1 MRKGFALVTVLI
13 MLVVLMSLL
22 TAYFTLTRIELGAT
36 QASVRQTTGFYAAEA
51 GLNLRAEEVRARFL
65 GYGRPSG
72 TSPSGNNPCQ
82 GSNQGSGDFACKT
95 YTISGR
101 TVRTYMVEHPGN
113 PQTVQIPPGE
123 LFENLEAQ
131 EYRYSLFSEAIG
143 PDGRTEAVLEM
154 VFKSRLVP
162 MFQFAAFYDKD
173 LEINPGPPMTLNGRV
188 HTNGDLYLGPR
199 ETLTIEG
206 QTSTAGRLF
215 RGRKDEN
222 SCEATVKIRGADGRY
237 RPLECPEDPTGQTPP
252 PRREYRQSEVAPW
265 GGRIQVGVDRV
276 TVPAPEELD
285 PDPGRTYFSLAHLRL
300 RLNLF
305 NNNNPPTVEVVRQDG
320 NVDFLATSDLNV
332 CPGTIGGRAVGY
344 SDTFFDNR
352 EGKAI
357 QMLEVDLQALLD
369 CAHRHNLLRGGVRL
383 DDDTYGGLVFH
394 LTVHGPD
401 SRARGNG
408 YGVRIR
414 NGAYIGSSIPGAPRP
429 RGLTIVSDQPVYIQG
444 DFNRNEN
451 WIPAAFLA
459 DAINILSN
467 AWDSDSRSRQRLRE
481 RRGGQIVVNRRAS
494 ETEVNAAFLSGTDTT
509 GGVEGVGGQ
518 DRSEYNGG
526 LENYPR
532 FHEAWQWGSGDD
544 RTLVTF
550 TYRGSFVSLG
560 PSRRAGGRWCY
571 GTDNCNDYA
580 TFYGTYLAPER
591 QWSYDVRFSQGQLPP
606 LSPRFVYLRQ
616 ERFLREFERP

>member
-143 PDGRTEAVLEM
+143 PDGRTEAILEM

-162 MFQFAAFYDKD
+162 VFQFAAFYDKD

-199 ETLTIEG
+199 QILTIEG

-215 RGRKDEN
+215 RGRKDRN
-222 SCEATVKIRGADGRY
+222 VCGGTVRFRLADEVY
-237 RPLECPEDPTGQTPP
+237 LPLQCQGQT
-252 PRREYRQSEVAPW
+252 RRAYSQSEVAPW
-265 GGRIQVGVDRV
+265 EGRIQVGVDRV

-285 PDPGRTYFSLAHLRL
+285 PDPGRTYFSQAHLRL

-305 NNNNPPTVEVVRQDG
+305 NNPPTVEVVRRDG
-320 NVDFLATSDLNV
+320 NVDSLATSVLNV
-332 CPGTIGGRAVGY
+332 CPGTIGGLPGRAVGH

-369 CAHRHNLLRGGVRL
+369 CAHSYNLLRGGVGL
-383 DDDTYGGLVFH
+383 DDATYGGLVFH
-394 LTVHGPD
+394 LTVHGPN

-414 NGAYIGSSIPGAPRP
+414 NGAYIGSSIAGAPRP
-429 RGLTIVSDQPVYIQG
+429 RGLTIVSDQPAYIQG
-444 DFNRNEN
+444 DFNRNED

-467 AWDSDSRSRQRLRE
+467 AWDSDSRSREPVAQ
-481 RRGGQIVVNRRAS
+481 RRAS

-518 DRSEYNGG
+518 DRGQYNGG

-532 FHEAWQWGSGDD
+532 FHEAWQWGSGNN
-544 RTLVTF
+544 RTFATF

-560 PSRRAGGRWCY
+560 PSRRAAGRWCY
-571 GTDNCNDYA
+571 GGDNCNRYDPSS
-580 TFYGTYLAPER
+580 FYGTYEAPRRE
-591 QWSYDVRFSQGQLPP
+591 WSYDDRFSRGQLPP
-606 LSPRFVYLRQ
+606 LSPRFVYLKQ

>member
-101 TVRTYMVEHPGN
+101 TVRTYMVEPPGN

-123 LFENLEAQ
+123 LFENLQAQ

-143 PDGRTEAVLEM
+143 PDGRTEAILEM

-162 MFQFAAFYDKD
+162 MFQFVAFYDKD

-188 HTNGDLYLGPR
+188 HTNGDLYLGSK
-199 ETLTIEG
+199 ETLTIQG
-206 QTSTAGRLF
+206 QTSTAGGLF
-215 RGRKDEN
+215 RGRKEEN
-222 SCEATVKIRGADGRY
+222 VCEGTVEIRGADGVY
-237 RPLECPEDPTGQTPP
+237 RPLQCQGQT
-252 PRREYRQSEVAPW
+252 RRAYSQSEVAPW
-265 GGRIQVGVDRV
+265 GGRIQVGVNRV

-285 PDPGRTYFSLAHLRL
+285 PDPGRTYFSQAHLRL

-305 NNNNPPTVEVVRQDG
+305 NNPPTVEVVRQDG

-332 CPGTIGGRAVGY
+332 CPRTIGGPPGRAVGY
-344 SDTFFDNR
+344 SNTFFDNR

-357 QMLEVDLQALLD
+357 QMLEVDLRALLD
-369 CAHRHNLLRGGVRL
+369 CVHLRNLLRGGVRL
-383 DDDTYGGLVFH
+383 DDATYGGLVFH
-394 LTVHGPD
+394 LTVHGPN

-467 AWDSDSRSRQRLRE
+467 AWDSDDRSRRPLDQ
-481 RRGGQIVVNRRAS
+481 RRAR
-494 ETEVNAAFLSGTDTT
+494 ETEVNAAFLAGTDIT

-518 DRSEYNGG
+518 DRGQYNGG

-532 FHEAWQWGSGDD
+532 FHEDWRSSSGNN
-544 RTLVTF
+544 RTLF

-560 PSRRAGGRWCY
+560 SSRKAGGRWCY
-571 GTDNCNDYA
+571 GMDNCNGYA
-580 TFYGTYLAPER
+580 TFHGTYEAPRR

-606 LSPRFVYLRQ
+606 LSPRFVYLKQ

>member
-1 MRKGFALVTVLI
+1 MRKGFALVSVLI

-143 PDGRTEAVLEM
+143 PDGRTEAILEM

-199 ETLTIEG
+199 QILTIEG

-222 SCEATVKIRGADGRY
+222 VCEGTVEIRGADGVY
-237 RPLECPEDPTGQTPP
+237 RALQCQGRT
-252 PRREYRQSEVAPW
+252 RRAYSQSEVAPW
-265 GGRIQVGVDRV
+265 GGRIQVGVNRV

-285 PDPGRTYFSLAHLRL
+285 PDPGRTYFSQAHLRL

-305 NNNNPPTVEVVRQDG
+305 NNPPTVEVVRQDG
-320 NVDFLATSDLNV
+320 NVDFLATSYLNV
-332 CPGTIGGRAVGY
+332 CPGTIGGRAVGH

-369 CAHRHNLLRGGVRL
+369 CAHLHNLLRGGVRL

-394 LTVHGPD
+394 LTVHGPN

-429 RGLTIVSDQPVYIQG
+429 RGLTIVSDQPAYIQG

-451 WIPAAFLA
+451 WIPAAFLV

-467 AWDSDSRSRQRLRE
+467 AWDSDHRSRQPLA
-481 RRGGQIVVNRRAS
+481 QRRAS
-494 ETEVNAAFLSGTDTT
+494 ETEVNAAFLSGTDIT

-518 DRSEYNGG
+518 DRGQYNGG

-532 FHEAWQWGSGDD
+532 FHEAWQWRSGND
-544 RTLVTF
+544 RTFVTF

-560 PSRRAGGRWCY
+560 SSRKAGGRWCY
-571 GTDNCNDYA
+571 GMDNCNGYA
-580 TFYGTYLAPER
+580 TFHGTYEAPRRE
-591 QWSYDVRFSQGQLPP
+591 WSYDVRFSQGQLPP
-606 LSPRFVYLRQ
+606 LSPRFVYLKQ

>member
-51 GLNLRAEEVRARFL
+51 GLNLRAEEVRARFV

-143 PDGRTEAVLEM
+143 PDGRTEAMLEM
-154 VFKSRLVP
+154 VFRSRLVP

-188 HTNGDLYLGPR
+188 HTNGDLYLSPR
-199 ETLTIEG
+199 QTLTIQG

-215 RGRKDEN
+215 RGRKEQN
-222 SCEATVKIRGADGRY
+222 ICHLGSTVAIRGADGVY
-237 RPLECPEDPTGQTPP
+237 RPLECQGET
-252 PRREYRQSEVAPW
+252 RRAYSQSEVAPW

-285 PDPGRTYFSLAHLRL
+285 PDPGRTYFSQAHLRL

-305 NNNNPPTVEVVRQDG
+305 NNPPTVEVVLPDG
-320 NVDFLATSDLNV
+320 NEDSLATSVLNL
-332 CPGTIGGRAVGY
+332 CPGTIGGPPGRAVGY

-352 EGKAI
+352 EGRAI

-369 CAHRHNLLRGGVRL
+369 CAHLHNLLRGGVRL

-394 LTVHGPD
+394 LTVHGPN
-401 SRARGNG
+401 SRAQGNG

-451 WIPAAFLA
+451 WIPAAFLV

-467 AWDSDSRSRQRLRE
+467 AWDSDRRSRRPVAQR
-481 RRGGQIVVNRRAS
+481 QAS
-494 ETEVNAAFLSGTDTT
+494 DTEVNAAFLAGTDTT

-518 DRSEYNGG
+518 DRGQYNGG

-532 FHEAWQWGSGDD
+532 FHEAWQWGSGNN
-544 RTLVTF
+544 RTFATF

-571 GTDNCNDYA
+571 GTDNCNRYD
-580 TFYGTYLAPER
+580 TDNFHGTYEAPRR

-606 LSPRFVYLRQ
+606 LSPRFVYLKQ

>member
-143 PDGRTEAVLEM
+143 PDGRTEAILEM

-162 MFQFAAFYDKD
+162 VFQFAAFYDKD

-188 HTNGDLYLGPR
+188 HTNGDLYLGPG
-199 ETLTIEG
+199 EILTIEG

-215 RGRKDEN
+215 RGRKDRN
-222 SCEATVKIRGADGRY
+222 VCGGTVRFRLADEVY
-237 RPLECPEDPTGQTPP
+237 LPLQCQGQT
-252 PRREYRQSEVAPW
+252 RRAYSQSEVAPW
-265 GGRIQVGVDRV
+265 EGRIQVGVDRV

-285 PDPGRTYFSLAHLRL
+285 PDPGRTYFSQAHLRL

-305 NNNNPPTVEVVRQDG
+305 NNPPTVEVVRRDG
-320 NVDFLATSDLNV
+320 NVDSLATSVLNV
-332 CPGTIGGRAVGY
+332 CPGTIGGLPGRAVGH

-357 QMLEVDLQALLD
+357 QMLEVDLRALLD
-369 CAHRHNLLRGGVRL
+369 CVHLRNLLGGGVRL
-383 DDDTYGGLVFH
+383 DDATYGGLVFH
-394 LTVHGPD
+394 LTVHGPN

-414 NGAYIGSSIPGAPRP
+414 NGAYIGSSIAGAPRP
-429 RGLTIVSDQPVYIQG
+429 RGLTIVSDQPAYIQG
-444 DFNRNEN
+444 DFNRNED

-467 AWDSDSRSRQRLRE
+467 AWDSDSRSREPVAQ
-481 RRGGQIVVNRRAS
+481 RRAS

-518 DRSEYNGG
+518 DRGQYNGG

-532 FHEAWQWGSGDD
+532 FHEAWQWRSGND
-544 RTLVTF
+544 RTFATF

-560 PSRRAGGRWCY
+560 NSRKAGGRWCY
-571 GTDNCNDYA
+571 GMDNCNGYA
-580 TFYGTYLAPER
+580 TFHGTYEAPRR

-606 LSPRFVYLRQ
+606 LSPRFVYLKQ
-616 ERFLREFERP
+616 ERFLRDFERP

>member
-51 GLNLRAEEVRARFL
+51 GLNLRAEEVRARFV

-101 TVRTYMVEHPGN
+101 TVRTYMVEPPGN

-143 PDGRTEAVLEM
+143 PDGRTEAILEM

-199 ETLTIEG
+199 QILTIEG

-222 SCEATVKIRGADGRY
+222 VCEGTVEIRGADGVY
-237 RPLECPEDPTGQTPP
+237 RALQCQGRT
-252 PRREYRQSEVAPW
+252 RRAYSQSEVAPW
-265 GGRIQVGVDRV
+265 GGRIQVGVNRV

-285 PDPGRTYFSLAHLRL
+285 PDPGRTYFSQAHLRL

-305 NNNNPPTVEVVRQDG
+305 NNPPTVEVVRQDG
-320 NVDFLATSDLNV
+320 NVDFLATSYLNV
-332 CPGTIGGRAVGY
+332 CPGTIGGRAVGH

-369 CAHRHNLLRGGVRL
+369 CAHLHNLLRGGVRL

-394 LTVHGPD
+394 LTVHGPN

-429 RGLTIVSDQPVYIQG
+429 RGLTIVSDQPAYIQG

-451 WIPAAFLA
+451 WIPAAFLV

-467 AWDSDSRSRQRLRE
+467 AWDSDHRSRQPLA
-481 RRGGQIVVNRRAS
+481 QRRAS
-494 ETEVNAAFLSGTDTT
+494 ETEVNAAFLSGTDIT

-518 DRSEYNGG
+518 DRGQYNGG

-532 FHEAWQWGSGDD
+532 FHEAWQWRSGND
-544 RTLVTF
+544 RTFVTF

-560 PSRRAGGRWCY
+560 SSRKAGGRWCY
-571 GTDNCNDYA
+571 GMDNCNGYA
-580 TFYGTYLAPER
+580 TFHGTYEAPRRE
-591 QWSYDVRFSQGQLPP
+591 WSYDVRFSQGQLPP
-606 LSPRFVYLRQ
+606 LSPRFVYLKQ

>member
-101 TVRTYMVEHPGN
+101 TVRTYMVEPPGN

-143 PDGRTEAVLEM
+143 PDGRTEAILEM

-188 HTNGDLYLGPR
+188 HTNGDLYLGPG
-199 ETLTIEG
+199 EILTIEG

-222 SCEATVKIRGADGRY
+222 VCRETDTTGIVEIRGADGVY
-237 RPLECPEDPTGQTPP
+237 RRLQCQGGT
-252 PRREYRQSEVAPW
+252 RRAYSQSEVAPW
-265 GGRIQVGVDRV
+265 GGRIQVGVNRV

-285 PDPGRTYFSLAHLRL
+285 PDPGRTYFSQAHLRL

-305 NNNNPPTVEVVRQDG
+305 NNPPTVEVVRQDG
-320 NVDFLATSDLNV
+320 NVDFFATSDLNV
-332 CPGTIGGRAVGY
+332 CPGTIGGPPGRAVGH
-344 SDTFFDNR
+344 SNTFFDNR

-357 QMLEVDLQALLD
+357 QMLEVDLRALLD
-369 CAHRHNLLRGGVRL
+369 CVHLRNLLGGGVRL
-383 DDDTYGGLVFH
+383 DDATYGGLVFH
-394 LTVHGPD
+394 LTVHGPN

-429 RGLTIVSDQPVYIQG
+429 RGLTIVSDQPAYIQG

-451 WIPAAFLA
+451 WIPAAFLV

-467 AWDSDSRSRQRLRE
+467 AWDSDHRSRQPLA
-481 RRGGQIVVNRRAS
+481 QRRAS

-518 DRSEYNGG
+518 DRRQYNGG

-532 FHEAWQWGSGDD
+532 FHEAWQWSSGNN
-544 RTLVTF
+544 RTFVTF

-560 PSRRAGGRWCY
+560 SSRKAGGRWCY
-571 GTDNCNDYA
+571 GMDNCNGYA
-580 TFYGTYLAPER
+580 TFHGTYEAPRR
-591 QWSYDVRFSQGQLPP
+591 QWSYDVRFSQSQLPP
-606 LSPRFVYLRQ
+606 LSPRFVYLKQ

>member
-188 HTNGDLYLGPR
+188 HTNGDLYLGPG
-199 ETLTIEG
+199 EILTIQG

-215 RGRKDEN
+215 RGRKDRN
-222 SCEATVKIRGADGRY
+222 VCGGTVQILLANGDY
-237 RPLECPEDPTGQTPP
+237 RPLQCQGQT
-252 PRREYRQSEVAPW
+252 RRAYSQSEVAPW
-265 GGRIQVGVDRV
+265 GGRIQVGVNRV

-285 PDPGRTYFSLAHLRL
+285 PDPGRTYFSQAHLRL

-305 NNNNPPTVEVVRQDG
+305 NNPPTVEVVRRDG
-320 NVDFLATSDLNV
+320 NVDSLATSDLNV
-332 CPGTIGGRAVGY
+332 CPGTIGGPPGRAVGH

-369 CAHRHNLLRGGVRL
+369 CAHLRNLLGGGVRL
-383 DDDTYGGLVFH
+383 DDATYGGLVFH
-394 LTVHGPD
+394 LTVHGPN

-429 RGLTIVSDQPVYIQG
+429 RGLTIVSDQPAYIQG
-444 DFNRNEN
+444 DFNRNAN

-467 AWDSDSRSRQRLRE
+467 AWDRDDRSHQRLA
-481 RRGGQIVVNRRAS
+481 QRRAS
-494 ETEVNAAFLSGTDTT
+494 NTEVNAAFLSGTDTT
-509 GGVEGVGGQ
+509 GGEEGVGGQ
-518 DRSEYNGG
+518 DRGQYNGG

-532 FHEAWQWGSGDD
+532 FHEAWQWRSGND
-544 RTLVTF
+544 RTFATF

-571 GTDNCNDYA
+571 GMDNCNGYA
-580 TFYGTYLAPER
+580 TFHGTYEAPRR

-606 LSPRFVYLRQ
+606 LSPRFVYLKQ

>member
-143 PDGRTEAVLEM
+143 PDGRTEAILEM
-154 VFKSRLVP
+154 VFRSRLVP
-162 MFQFAAFYDKD
+162 MFQFAVFYDKD
-173 LEINPGPPMTLNGRV
+173 LEINPGGPMTLNGRV
-188 HTNGDLYLGPR
+188 HTNRDLYLGGPLLLR
-199 ETLTIEG
+199 IQG

-215 RGRKDEN
+215 RGDKN
-222 SCEATVKIRGADGRY
+222 QNLCQGTVEISGADGVY
-237 RPLECPEDPTGQTPP
+237 RPLLCRGQT
-252 PRREYRQSEVAPW
+252 RWAYSQSEVAPW
-265 GGRIQVGVDRV
+265 GGRIQVGIDRV
-276 TVPAPEELD
+276 AVPVPEELD

-305 NNNNPPTVEVVRQDG
+305 NNPPTPTVEVVLPDG

-332 CPGTIGGRAVGY
+332 CPGTIGGPSGRAVGH

-369 CAHRHNLLRGGVRL
+369 CAHSYNLLRGGARL

-467 AWDSDSRSRQRLRE
+467 AWDSDSRSRQYLHEIRD
-481 RRGGQIVVNRRAS
+481 GQLVVNRRAS
-494 ETEVNAAFLSGTDTT
+494 DTEVNAAFLAGTDTT
-509 GGVEGVGGQ
+509 GGVEGEEGQ
-518 DRSEYNGG
+518 DRGEYNGG

-532 FHEAWQWGSGDD
+532 FHEAWRWRSGNNL
-544 RTLVTF
+544 TYVTF

-560 PSRRAGGRWCY
+560 NSRKAGGRWCLRMN
-571 GTDNCNDYA
+571 NCNGYA
-580 TFYGTYLAPER
+580 TFYGTYDLPER
-591 QWSYDVRFSQGQLPP
+591 QWSYDVRFSRGQLPP
-606 LSPRFVYLRQ
+606 LSPRFVYLKQ

>member
-22 TAYFTLTRIELGAT
+22 TAYFTLTRIELVTT

-143 PDGRTEAVLEM
+143 PDGRTEAILEM

-173 LEINPGPPMTLNGRV
+173 LEINAGGPMTLNGRV
-188 HTNGDLYLGPR
+188 HTNGDLYLGGPFLLR
-199 ETLTIEG
+199 IQG

-215 RGRKDEN
+215 RGAKDRN
-222 SCEATVKIRGADGRY
+222 LCLGTVEISGADGVY
-237 RPLECPEDPTGQTPP
+237 RPLLCQGQT
-252 PRREYRQSEVAPW
+252 RWAYSQSEVAPW
-265 GGRIQVGVDRV
+265 GGRIQVGVNRV

-285 PDPGRTYFSLAHLRL
+285 PDPGRTYFSQAHLRL

-305 NNNNPPTVEVVRQDG
+305 NNPPTVEVVLPDG
-320 NVDFLATSDLNV
+320 NEDSLATSVLNL
-332 CPGTIGGRAVGY
+332 CPGTIGGPPGRAVGH

-352 EGKAI
+352 EGKEI

-369 CAHRHNLLRGGVRL
+369 CAHLHNLLRGGVRL

-401 SRARGNG
+401 SHARGNG

-414 NGAYIGSSIPGAPRP
+414 NGADIGSSIPDAPRP

-444 DFNRNEN
+444 DFNRNAN

-467 AWDSDSRSRQRLRE
+467 AWTNDNRSRQPLA
-481 RRGGQIVVNRRAS
+481 QRRAS
-494 ETEVNAAFLSGTDTT
+494 ETEVNAAFLAGTDIT
-509 GGVEGVGGQ
+509 GGEEGVGGQ
-518 DRSEYNGG
+518 DRGQYNGG

-532 FHEAWQWGSGDD
+532 FHEAWQWRSGNN
-544 RTLVTF
+544 RTYVTF

-560 PSRRAGGRWCY
+560 SSRKAGGRWCLRM
-571 GTDNCNDYA
+571 DNCNGYDP
-580 TFYGTYLAPER
+580 FYGTYDLPER

-606 LSPRFVYLRQ
+606 LSPRFVYLKQ

>member
-143 PDGRTEAVLEM
+143 PDGRTEAILEM

-162 MFQFAAFYDKD
+162 VFQFAAFYDKD

-188 HTNGDLYLGPR
+188 HTNGDLYLGPG
-199 ETLTIEG
+199 EILTIEG

-215 RGRKDEN
+215 RGRKDRN
-222 SCEATVKIRGADGRY
+222 VCGGTVRFRLADEVY
-237 RPLECPEDPTGQTPP
+237 LPLQCQGQ
-252 PRREYRQSEVAPW
+252 PRRAYSQSEVAPW
-265 GGRIQVGVDRV
+265 EGRIQVGVDRV

-285 PDPGRTYFSLAHLRL
+285 PDPGRTYFSQAHLRL

-305 NNNNPPTVEVVRQDG
+305 NNPPTVEVVRQDG
-320 NVDFLATSDLNV
+320 NVDSLATSDLNV
-332 CPGTIGGRAVGY
+332 CPGTIGGDSGRAVGY

-357 QMLEVDLQALLD
+357 QMLEVDLRALLD
-369 CAHRHNLLRGGVRL
+369 CVHLRNLLGGGVRL
-383 DDDTYGGLVFH
+383 DDATYGGLVFH
-394 LTVHGPD
+394 LTVHGPN

-414 NGAYIGSSIPGAPRP
+414 NGAYIGSSIAGAPRP
-429 RGLTIVSDQPVYIQG
+429 RGLTIVSDQPAYIQG
-444 DFNRNEN
+444 DFNRNED

-467 AWDSDSRSRQRLRE
+467 AWDSDSRSREPVAQ
-481 RRGGQIVVNRRAS
+481 RRAS

-518 DRSEYNGG
+518 DRGQYNGG

-532 FHEAWQWGSGDD
+532 FHEAWQWRSGND
-544 RTLVTF
+544 RTFATF

-560 PSRRAGGRWCY
+560 NSRKAGGRWCY
-571 GTDNCNDYA
+571 GMDNCNGYA
-580 TFYGTYLAPER
+580 TFHGTYEAPRR

-606 LSPRFVYLRQ
+606 LSPRFVYLKQ
-616 ERFLREFERP
+616 ERFLRDFERP

>member
-13 MLVVLMSLL
+13 MLAVLMSLL

-72 TSPSGNNPCQ
+72 TSPSGNNPCR

-101 TVRTYMVEHPGN
+101 TVRTYMVEPPGN
-113 PQTVQIPPGE
+113 PQTVRIPPGE
-123 LFENLEAQ
+123 LFGNLEAQ

-143 PDGRTEAVLEM
+143 PDGRTEAILEM

-188 HTNGDLYLGPR
+188 HTNGDLYLGPT

-215 RGRKDEN
+215 RGRKDRNDCGGTLE
-222 SCEATVKIRGADGRY
+222 IRGADGVY
-237 RPLECPEDPTGQTPP
+237 RPLQCQGGT
-252 PRREYRQSEVAPW
+252 RRAYSQSEVAPW
-265 GGRIQVGVDRV
+265 GGRIQVGVNRV

-285 PDPGRTYFSLAHLRL
+285 PDPGRTYFSQAHLRL

-305 NNNNPPTVEVVRQDG
+305 NNPPTVEVVRQDG

-332 CPGTIGGRAVGY
+332 CPGTIGGPPGRAVGY
-344 SDTFFDNR
+344 SNTFFDNR

-357 QMLEVDLQALLD
+357 QMLEVDLRALLD
-369 CAHRHNLLRGGVRL
+369 CAHLRNLLRGGVGL
-383 DDDTYGGLVFH
+383 DDDTHGGLVFH
-394 LTVHGPD
+394 LTVHGPN

-429 RGLTIVSDQPVYIQG
+429 RGLTIVSDQPAYIQG

-451 WIPAAFLA
+451 WIPAAFLV

-467 AWDSDSRSRQRLRE
+467 AWDRDDRSLQPLD
-481 RRGGQIVVNRRAS
+481 QRRAR
-494 ETEVNAAFLSGTDTT
+494 ETEVNAAFLSGTDIT
-509 GGVEGVGGQ
+509 GGAEGVGGQ
-518 DRSEYNGG
+518 DRGQYNGG

-532 FHEAWQWGSGDD
+532 FHEAWQWGPSNN
-544 RTLVTF
+544 RTYVTF

-560 PSRRAGGRWCY
+560 SSRKAAGRWCY
-571 GTDNCNDYA
+571 GRDNCNGYDR
-580 TFYGTYLAPER
+580 FYGTYEAPRR

-606 LSPRFVYLRQ
+606 LSPRFVYLKQ
-616 ERFLREFERP
+616 ERFLRDFERP

>member
-51 GLNLRAEEVRARFL
+51 GLNFRAEEVRARFL

-101 TVRTYMVEHPGN
+101 TVRTYMVEPPGN

-143 PDGRTEAVLEM
+143 PDGRTEAILEM

-162 MFQFAAFYDKD
+162 VFQFAVFYDKD

-188 HTNGDLYLGPR
+188 HTNGDLYLGPGAI
-199 ETLTIEG
+199 LTIEG

-215 RGRKDEN
+215 RGRKDRNDCGGTLE
-222 SCEATVKIRGADGRY
+222 IRGADGVY
-237 RPLECPEDPTGQTPP
+237 RPLQCQGGT
-252 PRREYRQSEVAPW
+252 RRAYSQSEVAPW
-265 GGRIQVGVDRV
+265 GGRIQVGVNRV

-285 PDPGRTYFSLAHLRL
+285 PDPGRTYFSQAHLRL

-305 NNNNPPTVEVVRQDG
+305 NNPPTVEVVRQDG
-320 NVDFLATSDLNV
+320 NVDFLATSHLNV
-332 CPGTIGGRAVGY
+332 CPGTIGGRAVGH
-344 SDTFFDNR
+344 SNTFFDNR

-357 QMLEVDLQALLD
+357 QMLEVDLRALLD
-369 CAHRHNLLRGGVRL
+369 CVHLRNLLGGGVRL
-383 DDDTYGGLVFH
+383 DDATYGGLVFH
-394 LTVHGPD
+394 LTVHGPE

-429 RGLTIVSDQPVYIQG
+429 RGLTIVSDQPAYIQG

-467 AWDSDSRSRQRLRE
+467 AWDSDDRSQRPLAQRL
-481 RRGGQIVVNRRAS
+481 AS

-509 GGVEGVGGQ
+509 GGAEGVEGQ
-518 DRSEYNGG
+518 DRGQYNGG

-532 FHEAWQWGSGDD
+532 FHEAWQWGPSNN
-544 RTLVTF
+544 RTYVTF

-560 PSRRAGGRWCY
+560 SSRKAAGRWCY
-571 GTDNCNDYA
+571 GTGNCNGYDR
-580 TFYGTYLAPER
+580 FYGTYEAPRRE
-591 QWSYDVRFSQGQLPP
+591 WSYDVRFSQGQLPP
-606 LSPRFVYLRQ
+606 LSPRFVYLKQ

>member
-1 MRKGFALVTVLI
+1 
-13 MLVVLMSLL
+13 
-22 TAYFTLTRIELGAT
+22 
-36 QASVRQTTGFYAAEA
+36 
-51 GLNLRAEEVRARFL
+51 
-65 GYGRPSG
+65 
-72 TSPSGNNPCQ
+72 
-82 GSNQGSGDFACKT
+82 
-95 YTISGR
+95 
-101 TVRTYMVEHPGN
+101 
-113 PQTVQIPPGE
+113 
-123 LFENLEAQ
+123 
-131 EYRYSLFSEAIG
+131 
-143 PDGRTEAVLEM
+143 
-154 VFKSRLVP
+154 
-162 MFQFAAFYDKD
+162 
-173 LEINPGPPMTLNGRV
+173 
-188 HTNGDLYLGPR
+188 
-199 ETLTIEG
+199 
-206 QTSTAGRLF
+206 
-215 RGRKDEN
+215 
-222 SCEATVKIRGADGRY
+222 
-237 RPLECPEDPTGQTPP
+237 
-252 PRREYRQSEVAPW
+252 VAPW

-305 NNNNPPTVEVVRQDG
+305 NNPPTVEVVRQDG

-369 CAHRHNLLRGGVRL
+369 CAHLHNLLRGGVRL

-467 AWDSDSRSRQRLRE
+467 AWDSDDRSRQRLWT
-481 RRGGQIVVNRRAS
+481 RGGLVRQRLTPPSYRAQ
-494 ETEVNAAFLSGTDTT
+494 T
-509 GGVEGVGGQ
+509 
-518 DRSEYNGG
+518 
-526 LENYPR
+526 PR
-532 FHEAWQWGSGDD
+532 EEW
-544 RTLVTF
+544 
-550 TYRGSFVSLG
+550 RG
-560 PSRRAGGRWCY
+560 
-571 GTDNCNDYA
+571 
-580 TFYGTYLAPER
+580 
-591 QWSYDVRFSQGQLPP
+591 
-606 LSPRFVYLRQ
+606 
-616 ERFLREFERP
+616 

>member
-65 GYGRPSG
+65 GYERPSG

-101 TVRTYMVEHPGN
+101 TVRTYMVEPPGN

-143 PDGRTEAVLEM
+143 PDGRTEAILEM

-162 MFQFAAFYDKD
+162 MFQFAAFYNKD
-173 LEINPGPPMTLNGRV
+173 LEINPGPPMILNGRV
-188 HTNGDLYLGPR
+188 HTNGDLYLGPGQI
-199 ETLTIEG
+199 LTIEG

-215 RGRKDEN
+215 RGRKDQN
-222 SCEATVKIRGADGRY
+222 ICEGTVNVRGADGDF
-237 RPLECPEDPTGQTPP
+237 RPLECHGQT
-252 PRREYRQSEVAPW
+252 RRAYSQSEVAPW
-265 GGRIQVGVDRV
+265 GGRIQVGVNRV

-285 PDPGRTYFSLAHLRL
+285 PDPGRTYFSQAHLRL

-305 NNNNPPTVEVVRQDG
+305 NNPPTVEVVRRDG
-320 NVDFLATSDLNV
+320 NVDSLATSDLNV
-332 CPGTIGGRAVGY
+332 CPGTIGGPPGRAVGY
-344 SDTFFDNR
+344 SNTFFDNR

-357 QMLEVDLQALLD
+357 QMLEVDLRALLD
-369 CAHRHNLLRGGVRL
+369 CVHLRNLLGGGVRL
-383 DDDTYGGLVFH
+383 DDATYGGLVFH
-394 LTVHGPD
+394 LTVHGPN

-429 RGLTIVSDQPVYIQG
+429 RGLTIVSDQPAYIQG

-451 WIPAAFLA
+451 WIPAAFLV

-467 AWDSDSRSRQRLRE
+467 AWDSDSRSREPLAQ
-481 RRGGQIVVNRRAS
+481 RRAS

-518 DRSEYNGG
+518 DRGQYNGG

-532 FHEAWQWGSGDD
+532 FHEVWQWPSGNN
-544 RTLVTF
+544 RTFVTF

-560 PSRRAGGRWCY
+560 SSRKAGGRWCY
-571 GTDNCNDYA
+571 GRDNCNGYA
-580 TFYGTYLAPER
+580 TFYGTYEAPRR

-606 LSPRFVYLRQ
+606 LSPRFVYLKQ

>member
-36 QASVRQTTGFYAAEA
+36 QASVRQTTGFYAAEG

-143 PDGRTEAVLEM
+143 PDGRTEAILEM

-162 MFQFAAFYDKD
+162 VFQFAAFYDKD

-188 HTNGDLYLGPR
+188 HTNGDLYLGPG
-199 ETLTIEG
+199 EILTIEG

-215 RGRKDEN
+215 RGRKDRN
-222 SCEATVKIRGADGRY
+222 VCGGTVRFRLADEVY
-237 RPLECPEDPTGQTPP
+237 LPLQCQGQT
-252 PRREYRQSEVAPW
+252 RRAYSQSEVAPW
-265 GGRIQVGVDRV
+265 EGRIQVGVDRV

-285 PDPGRTYFSLAHLRL
+285 PDPGRTYFSQAHLRL

-305 NNNNPPTVEVVRQDG
+305 NNPPTVEVVRRDG
-320 NVDFLATSDLNV
+320 NVDSLATSVLNV
-332 CPGTIGGRAVGY
+332 CPGTIGGLPGRAVGH

-357 QMLEVDLQALLD
+357 QMLEVDLRALLD
-369 CAHRHNLLRGGVRL
+369 CVHLRNLLGGGVRL
-383 DDDTYGGLVFH
+383 DDATYGGLVFH
-394 LTVHGPD
+394 LTVHGPN

-414 NGAYIGSSIPGAPRP
+414 NGAYIGSSIAGAPRP
-429 RGLTIVSDQPVYIQG
+429 RGLTIVSDQPAYIQG
-444 DFNRNEN
+444 DFNRNED

-467 AWDSDSRSRQRLRE
+467 AWDSDSRSREPVAQ
-481 RRGGQIVVNRRAS
+481 RRAS

-518 DRSEYNGG
+518 DRGQYNGG

-532 FHEAWQWGSGDD
+532 FHEAWQWRSGND
-544 RTLVTF
+544 RTFATF

-560 PSRRAGGRWCY
+560 NSRKAGGRWCY
-571 GTDNCNDYA
+571 GMDNCNGYA
-580 TFYGTYLAPER
+580 TFHGTYEAPRR

-606 LSPRFVYLRQ
+606 LSPRFVYLKQ
-616 ERFLREFERP
+616 ERFLRDFERP